1 MGVHVIKLPD
11 VGEGVAEAEVVEW
24 TVKPG
29 DTVRADDILG
39 AVMTDKATVEIPSPV
54 DGEVTWLGGEVG
66 EVLAVGCDFVKL
78 AVKGDGNASEEAAA
92 PTAPAPEPEAA
103 QAVAAPASAAVTAPV
118 RSVGGAPR
126 PEGEKPMAAPA
137 VRQRARD
144 MGLDLR
150 AVRGSGP
157 AGRILHEDLD
167 AHAQSGASVSSGG
180 AGLVPNT
187 HVEEIKVIGLRRKIA
202 RKMQDT
208 KRRIA
213 HFTYVEEID
222 VTELESLRAHLNATR
237 REDQPKLTVLPFI
250 IRALVAALRDH
261 PQMSQRYDDEADVI
275 HRYGAA
281 HVGIAAQTPSG
292 LMVPVIRH
300 AEARDIWGIATE
312 IKRLSEAARSGKAT
326 REELSGSSIT
336 VTSLG
341 RMGGIVTTPVVNHPE
356 VAIIGINKITTQPV
370 WRDGA
375 FVPRQM
381 MNLSSSFDHRVIDGW
396 DAAAFIQRMKALIEH
411 PATVFM

>member
-1 MGVHVIKLPD
+1 
-11 VGEGVAEAEVVEW
+11 
-24 TVKPG
+24 
-29 DTVRADDILG
+29 
-39 AVMTDKATVEIPSPV
+39 
-54 DGEVTWLGGEVG
+54 
-66 EVLAVGCDFVKL
+66 
-78 AVKGDGNASEEAAA
+78 
-92 PTAPAPEPEAA
+92 
-103 QAVAAPASAAVTAPV
+103 
-118 RSVGGAPR
+118 
-126 PEGEKPMAAPA
+126 

-167 AHAQSGASVSSGG
+167 AHAQGGGAPMSAGG
-180 AGLVPNT
+180 AGLTPNT

-237 REDQPKLTVLPFI
+237 RDDQPKLTVLPFI

-300 AEARDIWGIATE
+300 AEARDIWDIATE